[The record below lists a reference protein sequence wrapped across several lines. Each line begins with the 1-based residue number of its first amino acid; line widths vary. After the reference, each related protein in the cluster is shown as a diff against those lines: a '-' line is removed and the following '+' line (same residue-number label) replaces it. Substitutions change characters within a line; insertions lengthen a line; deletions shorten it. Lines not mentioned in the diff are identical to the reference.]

1 MFLAF
6 LNFYRTAIF
15 SKRGV
20 DVTLRRDGMTAPA
33 AKVFSPA
40 AKVFSPAAKVFTP
53 AAKVF
58 TPAAKIFTLTAKIF
72 TLGLEKPKPNP
83 VSVTT
88 V

>member
-1 MFLAF
+1 MFSAF

-33 AKVFSPA
+33 AKVFTPA
-40 AKVFSPAAKVFTP
+40 AKIFTP
-53 AAKVF
+53 AAKIF
-58 TPAAKIFTLTAKIF
+58 TLTAKIFTLTAKIF

>member
-1 MFLAF
+1 MFSAF

-33 AKVFSPA
+33 AKVF
-40 AKVFSPAAKVFTP
+40 TL
-53 AAKVF
+53 
-58 TPAAKIFTLTAKIF
+58 AAKIFTLTAKIF

>member
-1 MFLAF
+1 MFSAF

-20 DVTLRRDGMTAPA
+20 DVPLRRDGMTA
-33 AKVFSPA
+33 
-40 AKVFSPAAKVFTP
+40 P

>member
-1 MFLAF
+1 MFSAF

-20 DVTLRRDGMTAPA
+20 DVTLRRDGMTAQ
-33 AKVFSPA
+33 
-40 AKVFSPAAKVFTP
+40 AAKVFTP

>member
-1 MFLAF
+1 MFSAF

-20 DVTLRRDGMTAPA
+20 DVTLRRDGMTAQA

-40 AKVFSPAAKVFTP
+40 
-53 AAKVF
+53 
-58 TPAAKIFTLTAKIF
+58 AKIF

>member
-1 MFLAF
+1 MFSAF

-40 AKVFSPAAKVFTP
+40 AKVF
-53 AAKVF
+53 

-72 TLGLEKPKPNP
+72 TQGLEKPKPNP

>member
-1 MFLAF
+1 MFSAF

-40 AKVFSPAAKVFTP
+40 AKVF
-53 AAKVF
+53 
-58 TPAAKIFTLTAKIF
+58 TPAAKIFTQ
-72 TLGLEKPKPNP
+72 GLEKPKPNP

>member
-1 MFLAF
+1 MFSAS

-20 DVTLRRDGMTAPA
+20 DVTLRRDGMTAQ
-33 AKVFSPA
+33 A

-53 AAKVF
+53 AAK
-58 TPAAKIFTLTAKIF
+58 IFTLAAKIF

>member
-1 MFLAF
+1 MFSAF

-40 AKVFSPAAKVFTP
+40 AKI
-53 AAKVF
+53 F

>member
-1 MFLAF
+1 MHSALSLPLLSETGQPWALHLLRFLCLSAF

-33 AKVFSPA
+33 AK
-40 AKVFSPAAKVFTP
+40 
-53 AAKVF
+53 
-58 TPAAKIFTLTAKIF
+58 IFTLTAKIF

>member
-1 MFLAF
+1 MFSAF

-20 DVTLRRDGMTAPA
+20 DVTLRRDGMTAQ
-33 AKVFSPA
+33 
-40 AKVFSPAAKVFTP
+40 AAKVFTQ

-58 TPAAKIFTLTAKIF
+58 TQAAKIF

>member
-1 MFLAF
+1 MFSAF

-40 AKVFSPAAKVFTP
+40 AKVFTL
-53 AAKVF
+53 
-58 TPAAKIFTLTAKIF
+58 TAKIFTLTAKIF